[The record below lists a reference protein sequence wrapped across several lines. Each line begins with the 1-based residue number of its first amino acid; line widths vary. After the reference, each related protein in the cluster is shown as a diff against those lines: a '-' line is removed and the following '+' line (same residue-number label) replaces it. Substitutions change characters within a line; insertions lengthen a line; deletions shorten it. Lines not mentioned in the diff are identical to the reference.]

1 MAFDCATYREGR
13 LQIAIEIARSSKKV
27 RLQNYFPMIASRL
40 VAPARTD
47 ESAKATVTLVLPR
60 GIPRKPS
67 KHNNTQLFR
76 VSLSI

>member
-13 LQIAIEIARSSKKV
+13 LQIAIEIARSSKTV

-47 ESAKATVTLVLPR
+47 ESAKFSMTLVPR
-60 GIPRKPS
+60 GFRRKPS

>member
-13 LQIAIEIARSSKKV
+13 LQIAIEIAWSSKTV

-47 ESAKATVTLVLPR
+47 ESAKAHFDTRVAA
-60 GIPRKPS
+60 GIPS
-67 KHNNTQLFR
+67 KT
-76 VSLSI
+76 IKA